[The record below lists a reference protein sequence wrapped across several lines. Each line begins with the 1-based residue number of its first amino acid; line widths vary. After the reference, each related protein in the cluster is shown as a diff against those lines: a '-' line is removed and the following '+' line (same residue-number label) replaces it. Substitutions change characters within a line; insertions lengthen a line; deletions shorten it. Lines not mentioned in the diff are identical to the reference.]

1 MKIESLCNFYAS
13 KYHLSMI
20 LLEYLKKN
28 STKKTQIVTF
38 MQEDIEKE
46 IQDLNEKYKYNIN
59 LNKIDFKRINDIYGI
74 EPEISK
80 DIIFIVQGNINFM
93 NEANEYIRDLANKKS
108 KIKIINCYDFEK
120 QKKVMKMLIDQ
131 NDKILYTTGEKII
144 D

>member
-93 NEANEYIRDLANKKS
+93 NEANEYIRDLADKKS

>member
-28 STKKTQIVTF
+28 CTKKTQVVTF
-38 MQEDIEKE
+38 MQENIEKE
-46 IQDLNEKYKYNIN
+46 MKDLNEKYRYNIN
-59 LNKIDFKRINDIYGI
+59 LNKIKFQRINDIYEV
-74 EPEISK
+74 EPEMSRNM
-80 DIIFIVQGNINFM
+80 IFIVQGNVSFTK
-93 NEANEYIRDLANKKS
+93 EANEYIKDIAERNS
-108 KIKIINCYDFEK
+108 KIRIINCYDFEK
-120 QKKVMKMLIDQ
+120 QKNSMKELINQ